1 MAERYRTPLPGL
13 LAGFLE
19 AGINRV
25 LALDAGSTARLER
38 LEGKLLRVDLEGVGI
53 ELFLGF
59 GYGQVRV
66 SLDAPREPDT
76 VVSGSPA
83 ALFAMLAPDEISDW
97 GLPGSGVKIQGD
109 ARLARDL
116 GNVFSRL
123 NPEWEAHLTSLFG
136 DTLGHQV
143 ASGLREGARGARK
156 AARDTADMAARY
168 FRDET
173 GVLVKPAEVREF
185 NAAVDRLRDAVERME
200 ARVRRLQ
207 ETDP

>member
-1 MAERYRTPLPGL
+1 VAERYRTPLPGL

-38 LEGKLLRVDLEGVGI
+38 LEGKLLRLELEGVGI
-53 ELFLGF
+53 SLFLGF
-59 GYGQVRV
+59 GFGQVRV
-66 SLDAPREPDT
+66 SLEAPREPDT
-76 VVSGSPA
+76 AVSGSPA
-83 ALFAMLAPDEISDW
+83 ALFAMLAPEEVSAW
-97 GLPGSGVKIQGD
+97 GLPGSGVSIQGN
-109 ARLARDL
+109 ANLARDL

-123 NPEWEAHLTSLFG
+123 NPEWESHLAGLFG
-136 DTLGHQV
+136 DTLGYQL

-173 GVLVKPAEVREF
+173 GVLVKPDEVREF
-185 NAAVDRLRDAVERME
+185 NSAVDRLRDAVERMD
-200 ARVRRLQ
+200 ARVRKLR
-207 ETDP
+207 DAKS